1 MKLLA
6 HKAETPL
13 RAATRIFGAVVIAL
27 ALLLGT
33 LTAIRP
39 TTFEGPRVALSD
51 HHPVLLSHDNDG
63 HCCRNQQA
71 SGSPF
76 T

>member
-1 MKLLA
+1 MTLLA
-6 HKAETPL
+6 DKAETPL

-39 TTFEGPRVALSD
+39 PTLQGLRMALRD
-51 HHPVLLSHDNDG
+51 HYSGVLSQDDNSHG
-63 HCCRNQQA
+63 CANQGT
-71 SGSPF
+71 SRSVL

>member
-1 MKLLA
+1 MTLLA
-6 HKAETPL
+6 DKAETPL
-13 RAATRIFGAVVIAL
+13 RAAMRIFGAVVIAL

-39 TTFEGPRVALSD
+39 TTFEGPRVALS

-63 HCCRNQQA
+63 HCCRSQEA
-71 SGSPF
+71 SGTPF